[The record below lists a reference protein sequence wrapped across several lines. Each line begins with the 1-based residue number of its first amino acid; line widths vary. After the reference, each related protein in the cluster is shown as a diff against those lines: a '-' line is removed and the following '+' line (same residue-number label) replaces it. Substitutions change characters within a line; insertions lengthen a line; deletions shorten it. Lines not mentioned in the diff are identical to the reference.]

1 VTRNGT
7 FGIVKTGVWVIEYVH
22 YSQEFFMTSNRS
34 AISRFFLG
42 IWRLIDGARKLALN
56 LVFLII
62 AYIVVIALIDTDEA
76 FTIKPDT
83 ALILQ
88 PYGDVV
94 EQYSGTPLDY
104 VLQQATETERSETRL
119 RDLVEAVRRAANDE
133 KIVRLVI
140 DPTYLRRIG
149 LASLLE
155 LEAAVAEFKASGKP
169 VIAIAD
175 NLGQQQYFFAA
186 MADEVWLNPK
196 GMVWID
202 GFSAYRQ
209 FYREGLDKLE
219 VEVNLF
225 RVGKYKSAM
234 EPWIRNDMSPE
245 AKEANLFWI
254 GSLWQQYLEAVSRQ
268 RGVPLENLSD
278 AINHFADRLESVD
291 GDFAQFALDL
301 GLVDQLVSRPE
312 ANMVLA
318 SLGTAGEGSEGYRQ
332 LGVENYLALT
342 EAQNRPASSRKI
354 VIVVAEGEIVR
365 GTQPQGMVG
374 AITLS
379 RKLRSL
385 AEDKDVEAVVL
396 RINSPGG
403 ETFASEKIRR
413 EIQALKEMGKTVV
426 VSMGDV
432 AASGGYWIAM
442 GVDEIWA
449 SPSTITGSIGVYGI
463 LPTFSRP
470 LEKLGIH
477 TDGVGTTALAGKL
490 RLDRPLDPDLR
501 RIFQHAVERTYDD
514 FIALVAES
522 RQMSTEA
529 VLEVAQGRVWTGS
542 QAKQRGLIDQTGTLQ
557 QAVDAAAR
565 IAGLGSDY
573 QAVYDEWELSAVET
587 FLFEMMGSAMVHFDL
602 GVSGLAGLH
611 STLLENIISDLKVLS
626 RSNDGITIA
635 AHCLCDVE

>member
-1 VTRNGT
+1 
-7 FGIVKTGVWVIEYVH
+7 
-22 YSQEFFMTSNRS
+22 MTSNHS
-34 AISRFFLG
+34 FISRFFLG
-42 IWRLIDGARKLALN
+42 IWHFINGARKFVLN
-56 LVFLII
+56 LVFLFIL
-62 AYIVVIALIDTDEA
+62 YIVVVALIDTDEA
-76 FTIKPDT
+76 FIIQPDT

-88 PYGDVV
+88 PHGSVV

-104 VLQQATETERSETRL
+104 VLQQASESPRAETRL
-119 RDLVEAVRRAANDE
+119 RDLLEAVRRAANDE

-140 DPTYLRRIG
+140 DPSYLRRIG

-155 LEAAVAEFKASGKP
+155 LEAAVEEFKTSGKP
-169 VIAIAD
+169 VIALAD
-175 NLGQQQYFFAA
+175 NLSQQQYFLAA
-186 MADEVWLNPK
+186 MADEIWLNPR

-209 FYREGLDKLE
+209 FYGEGLDKLE

-234 EPWIRNDMSPE
+234 EPWVRNDMSPE
-245 AKEANLFWI
+245 AKEASLFWI
-254 GSLWQQYLEAVSRQ
+254 SSLWQQYLEAISRQ

-278 AINHFADRLESVD
+278 AINNFADRLEAVD
-291 GDFAQFALDL
+291 GNFARFALDL
-301 GLVDQLVSRPE
+301 GLVDQLVNRPE

-318 SLGTAGEGSEGYRQ
+318 SLGASGEGSEGYRQ
-332 LGVENYLALT
+332 VGFENYLALT
-342 EAQNRPASSRKI
+342 EAQKRPATSRKI

-365 GTQPQGMVG
+365 GKQPQGMVG
-374 AITLS
+374 AITLAE
-379 RKLRSL
+379 KLRSL
-385 AEDKDVEAVVL
+385 AEDKNVAAVVL
-396 RINSPGG
+396 RVNSPGG
-403 ETFASEKIRR
+403 DAFASEKIRR

-426 VSMGDV
+426 VSMGNV

-442 GVDEIWA
+442 GADEIWA

-477 TDGVGTTALAGKL
+477 TDGVGTTELAGKL

-501 RIFQHAVERTYDD
+501 RIFQHATERTYDD
-514 FIALVAES
+514 FITLVAES

-529 VLEVAQGRVWTGS
+529 VLEVAQGRVWSGS

-557 QAVDAAAR
+557 QSIDAAAR

-573 QAVYDEWELSAVET
+573 HAVYDEWELSAFEA
-587 FLFEMMGSAMVHFDL
+587 FLFEMVGSAMTRLEL
-602 GVSGLAGLH
+602 GVSGLGGLH
-611 STLLENIISDLKVLS
+611 GTLLENIISDLKVLS
-626 RSNDGITIA
+626 RSNNGITIA

>member
-1 VTRNGT
+1 M
-7 FGIVKTGVWVIEYVH
+7 E
-22 YSQEFFMTSNRS
+22 SFMTSNRS
-34 AISRFFLG
+34 FISRFFLG
-42 IWRLIDGARKLALN
+42 IWHLIDGARKLVLN
-56 LVFLII
+56 LVFLFVL
-62 AYIVVIALIDTDEA
+62 YIVVIALIDTDEA
-76 FTIKPDT
+76 FIIQPDT

-88 PYGDVV
+88 PYGNVV

-104 VLQQATETERSETRL
+104 VLQQASNTSRTETRL
-119 RDLVEAVRRAANDE
+119 RDLLEAIRRAADDE
-133 KIVRLVI
+133 KIIRLVI

-155 LEAAVAEFKASGKP
+155 LEAAIEEFKAAGKP
-169 VIAIAD
+169 VITLAD
-175 NLGQQQYFFAA
+175 NLSQQQYFLAA
-186 MADEVWLNPK
+186 MADEIWLNPK

-202 GFSAYRQ
+202 GFAAYRQ

-225 RVGKYKSAM
+225 RAGKYKSAM
-234 EPWIRNDMSPE
+234 EPWVRNDMSPE

-254 GSLWQQYLEAVSRQ
+254 GSLWQQYLEAISQQ

-301 GLVDQLVSRPE
+301 GLVDQLVNRPE
-312 ANMVLA
+312 ANVVLS
-318 SLGTAGEGSEGYRQ
+318 SLGAAGEGSEGYRQ
-332 LGVENYLALT
+332 VGIENYLALT
-342 EAQNRPASSRKI
+342 EAQNRSASSRKI

-365 GTQPQGMVG
+365 GTQPQGVVG

-379 RKLRSL
+379 EKLRSL

-403 ETFASEKIRR
+403 DAFASEKIRR

-426 VSMGDV
+426 ISMGNV

-442 GVDEIWA
+442 GADEIWA

-490 RLDRPLDPDLR
+490 RLDRPLEPDLR
-501 RIFQHAVERTYDD
+501 RIFQYATERTYDD
-514 FIALVAES
+514 FITLVAES

-529 VLEVAQGRVWTGS
+529 VLEVAQGRVWSGS
-542 QAKQRGLIDQTGTLQ
+542 QAKQRGLVDQTGTLQ
-557 QAVDAAAR
+557 QSVDAAAR

-573 QAVYDEWELSAVET
+573 HVVYDEWELSAVET
-587 FLFEMMGSAMVHFDL
+587 FLFEMVGSTMARFDL
-602 GVSGLAGLH
+602 GISGMSGLQG
-611 STLLENIISDLKVLS
+611 TLLENIISDLKVLS